1 MNQKL
6 WSGFTAAT
14 LLLTTMGIAPLTY
27 ADQPQSNDEVSEPAV
42 PTQESAPQDAST
54 STLPMSSSDSAN
66 ASSAEAVK
74 VGEYQA
80 QEQAEAED
88 SITEIFPHAEE
99 GRQAATLYVRNI
111 PVLTFLGSNEPVSS
125 NDLSETSG
133 GNASETE
140 VKVASVQP
148 PSSTNAATESIAN
161 KSNQSVAT
169 SGAGTDNADNE
180 MNPVWRATAIA
191 ARLNQF
197 HWDSVDANT
206 ITAAWNAEKQHYAV
220 MVGEDELVE
229 VGADT
234 QLPGSTHDPAQDA
247 LRIANLLRRQLG
259 NAAPLQS
266 VSGDPGTNA
275 TQISLGPIQFSFTG
289 MASWYGP
296 GFDGN
301 YSASGEVF
309 NQNALT
315 AAHRTLPF
323 GTLVRVTNLDTGLS
337 VVVRINDRGPFA
349 YDRVIDLSTAA
360 AQTIGLVQS
369 GVAPVNL
376 EVVNQ
381 AQSISSNTR

>member
-1 MNQKL
+1 
-6 WSGFTAAT
+6 
-14 LLLTTMGIAPLTY
+14 
-27 ADQPQSNDEVSEPAV
+27 
-42 PTQESAPQDAST
+42 
-54 STLPMSSSDSAN
+54 
-66 ASSAEAVK
+66 
-74 VGEYQA
+74 
-80 QEQAEAED
+80 
-88 SITEIFPHAEE
+88 
-99 GRQAATLYVRNI
+99 
-111 PVLTFLGSNEPVSS
+111 
-125 NDLSETSG
+125 
-133 GNASETE
+133 
-140 VKVASVQP
+140 
-148 PSSTNAATESIAN
+148 
-161 KSNQSVAT
+161 
-169 SGAGTDNADNE
+169 
-180 MNPVWRATAIA
+180 
-191 ARLNQF
+191 
-197 HWDSVDANT
+197 
-206 ITAAWNAEKQHYAV
+206 KQHYAV

-229 VGADT
+229 VDADT

-266 VSGDPGTNA
+266 VSGDPGVNA
-275 TQISLGPIQFSFTG
+275 TQISLGPIQFSLTG

-337 VVVRINDRGPFA
+337 VVVRINDRGPFS

-381 AQSISSNTR
+381 TQSISSNTR